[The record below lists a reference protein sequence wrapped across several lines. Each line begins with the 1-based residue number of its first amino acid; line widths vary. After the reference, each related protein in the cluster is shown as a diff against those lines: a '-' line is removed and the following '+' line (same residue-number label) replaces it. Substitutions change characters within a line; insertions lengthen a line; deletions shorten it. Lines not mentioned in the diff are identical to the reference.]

1 MRSALICVFIITV
14 SLLAMGRK
22 EAPRSAEPARQEQGV
37 AGKVEIYEGNF
48 MPMIGTHPSGKV
60 TPAVRRRVR
69 VHEPFNSLEAGGMT
83 ALRDTVPTP
92 LVAETI
98 TDSIGEFRMMLPVGK
113 FSIFVEEDS
122 GWYFNVWDGQGFQG
136 LITIDTN
143 EVKEMNIRI
152 TTKAVF

>member
-1 MRSALICVFIITV
+1 MRSALICVFIITI

-22 EAPRSAEPARQEQGV
+22 EAPRSEEPVVEQGV

-48 MPMIGTHPSGKV
+48 MPSIGTPPGGKI

-83 ALRDTVPTP
+83 ARRDTVPTL

-122 GWYFNVWDGQGFQG
+122 GWYFNVWDGHGFQG
-136 LITIDTN
+136 LITVDTN

>member
-1 MRSALICVFIITV
+1 MRSALICVFFITV
-14 SLLAMGRK
+14 SLLAMGRR

-48 MPMIGTHPSGKV
+48 MPTIGTRPGGKV
-60 TPAVRRRVR
+60 TPAARRRVR
-69 VHEPFNSLEAGGMT
+69 IHEPFNALEAGEMT

-98 TDSIGEFRMMLPVGK
+98 TDSIGEFRIMLPVGK

-122 GWYFNVWDGQGFQG
+122 GWYFNAWNGQGFQG
-136 LITIDTN
+136 LFEVDTN

-152 TTKAVF
+152 TRKAVF

>member
-1 MRSALICVFIITV
+1 MRSALICVCFITV

-22 EAPRSAEPARQEQGV
+22 EAPRSEEPIVEQGV

-48 MPMIGTHPSGKV
+48 MPTIGQPPGGKV
-60 TPAVRRRVR
+60 TPAARRRVR
-69 VHEPFNSLEAGGMT
+69 VHEPFNALEAGQMT
-83 ALRDTVPTP
+83 ARRDTVPTP

-143 EVKEMNIRI
+143 EVKDMNIRI